1 MAGLYFFTSPSYLHS
16 MHTAIRSIIPAGS
29 TGIIVEAECHLS
41 NGLPG
46 IVIVGLGNKAVDE
59 ARERVRSA
67 FASNNIPMP
76 RKRITINLAPAD
88 VPKDSTSLDVCIA
101 VAILNA
107 AGGIKSFTDPSAA
120 F

>member
-1 MAGLYFFTSPSYLHS
+1 MQK
-16 MHTAIRSIIPAGS
+16 AIRTVLHIGS
-29 TGIIVEAECHLS
+29 GGIMVDAECHLS

-67 FASNNIPMP
+67 FASSNIAMP

-88 VPKDSTSLDVCIA
+88 IPKESTSMDIAIALSILQADRQLPPGALLEDQAYIGELGLD
-101 VAILNA
+101 
-107 AGGIKSFTDPSAA
+107 
-120 F
+120 